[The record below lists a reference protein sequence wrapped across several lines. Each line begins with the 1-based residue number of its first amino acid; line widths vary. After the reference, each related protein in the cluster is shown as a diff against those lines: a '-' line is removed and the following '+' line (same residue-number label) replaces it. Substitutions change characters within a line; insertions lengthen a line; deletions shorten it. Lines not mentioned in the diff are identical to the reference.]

1 MHPELSFHEHETAAF
16 VERVLQGLD
25 GVEVRRPTPTS
36 LLGVIRGHAGEGPT
50 VALRADIDALPIL
63 EESDLPFRSRN
74 DGVMHACGHDGH
86 TAMLLGATTLLARF
100 AQRLRGEV
108 RLVFQH
114 AEELSPGG
122 ARELIDAGVLEGVD
136 FVTGCHLISS
146 MSCGEIAVPH
156 GACMAASDYFMISIQ
171 GRGGHAAWPH
181 ETVDPV
187 AIGAQI
193 VAGLQ
198 HVVSRRTNPNTSAVV
213 SVTQFHGGAADN
225 IIPDTARLSGTIRSF
240 DPQTRNA
247 TRDAISRLAVGIASA
262 HDANAEVEYT
272 SGYDAVVNDSKAA
285 DAVARQIE
293 LVDGVELVEIE
304 PFMGADDM
312 AYFLQQAPGAYFF
325 VGTGSDEAGSRWPH
339 HHPRFTIDERSL
351 PHGVETYVRVVV
363 DALQ

>member
-1 MHPELSFHEHETAAF
+1 MYPELSFQEHETAAF
-16 VERVLQGLD
+16 VEKVLRGLD
-25 GVEVRRPTPTS
+25 GMEVRRPTPTS
-36 LLGVIRGHAGEGPT
+36 LVGVIRGRAGDGPT

-63 EESDLPFRSRN
+63 EESDVPFRSRN

-86 TAMLLGATTLLARF
+86 TAMLLGAATLLAGL
-100 AQRLRGEV
+100 AHRLRGEI

-122 ARELIDAGVLEGVD
+122 ARELVAAGVLDGVD

-146 MSCGEIAVPH
+146 MSYGDVAVPR
-156 GACMAASDYFMISIQ
+156 GACMAASDYFTISIH
-171 GRGGHAAWPH
+171 GRGGHAGWPH
-181 ETVDPV
+181 ETVDTV

-193 VAGLQ
+193 VSSLQ
-198 HVVSRRTNPNTSAVV
+198 HVVARRTNPNRSAVV

-225 IIPDTARLSGTIRSF
+225 IIPDTVRLGGTVRSF
-240 DPQTRNA
+240 DPE
-247 TRDAISRLAVGIASA
+247 TRDATREAIQRLAAGIAAA
-262 HDANAEVEYT
+262 HDAYAEVEHT
-272 SGYDAVVNDSKAA
+272 SGYDAVVNAAEAA
-285 DAVARQIE
+285 DSIAAQVE
-293 LVDGVELVEIE
+293 LIDGVELVEVE

-325 VGTGSDEAGSRWPH
+325 VGTGSDEARSRWPH

-351 PHGVETYVRVVV
+351 THGVETYVRVVV